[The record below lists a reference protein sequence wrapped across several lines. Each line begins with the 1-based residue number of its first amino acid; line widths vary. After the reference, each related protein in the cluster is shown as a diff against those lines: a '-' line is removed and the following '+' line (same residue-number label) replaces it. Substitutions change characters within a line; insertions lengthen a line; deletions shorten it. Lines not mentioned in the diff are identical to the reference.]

1 MFSGLVKELQVIV
14 SVQKGQGGGCIL
26 GLRYPRRS
34 KAIAPGSSVSVDGV
48 CLTVE
53 RWQKKRLYFYVSPET
68 LSKTTLGYLKPGA
81 EVNLETS
88 LKWGD
93 PIGGH
98 LVQGH
103 VEGTARVVEIKKRGL
118 SRELWVSFPAPLSR
132 WLIPQGAVAL
142 AGVSLTVA
150 RLRGRKAAFA
160 LIPETLRRTTLGK
173 IRVGHDL
180 NVETDFMVKAAMIL
194 RKRGR

>member
-14 SVQKGQGGGCIL
+14 SVQKGQGGGCVL

-34 KAIAPGSSVSVDGV
+34 KAIAPGSSVCIDGV

-68 LSKTTLGYLKPGA
+68 LSKTTLGNLKPGA
-81 EVNLETS
+81 EVNLEPS

-103 VEGTARVVEIKKRGL
+103 VEGTAKVIEIKKKGA
-118 SRELWVSFPAPLSR
+118 SRELWVSFPAPLRR

-150 RLRGRKAAFA
+150 RLRRSRAAFA
-160 LIPETLRRTTLGK
+160 LIPETLRRTNLGK
-173 IRVGHDL
+173 LRVGHDL
-180 NVETDFMVKAAMIL
+180 NVETDFMVRAAMIL
-194 RKRGR
+194 RKKGL